1 VKPLSIGIACFPTV
15 GGSGV
20 VACQLGAKMA
30 ARGHSVHVFSS
41 GVPARLGYGR
51 EHCHLHRVDPVVRP
65 PMEQGAYALTLAGAL
80 AEVTLREKLDVL
92 HVHYAIPHAASAHL
106 ARQIVEASGGRP
118 PRVVT
123 TLHGTDVTSLGND
136 HALRS
141 VTRHATLQSDLVTT
155 PSEWLRRAAVDTLQ
169 LPSACRVEVVPNFV
183 DPEEFR
189 PSLDRSGWQR
199 HFPRLDWNGPARP
212 SVLLHASNFRALKR
226 VGDAV
231 VALSE
236 VIRERPAVLVLVGD
250 GPEREGV
257 ENLVGVLGL
266 APHVAFLGEQLHLGG
281 LFGQADLFVLPS
293 EQESFG
299 LAALEALAAGVPVVA
314 CHVGGLPEVVRDGKT
329 GRLVPPH
336 DPRALAVAVLDLLS
350 NEPRRAAMGRAARED
365 ATVRF
370 RPGPVVDRFEALYRE
385 LLERDS

>member
-106 ARQIVEASGGRP
+106 ARQIVEANGGRP

-141 VTRHATLQSDLVTT
+141 VTRHATLKSDLVTT

-169 LPSACRVEVVPNFV
+169 LPSSCRVEVVPNFV

-257 ENLVGVLGL
+257 ENLVAVLGL
-266 APHVAFLGEQLHLGG
+266 APYVAFLGEQLHLGG

-314 CHVGGLPEVVRDGKT
+314 CQVGGLPEVVRDGKT

-336 DPRALAVAVLDLLS
+336 DPRALAVAVLDLLRD
-350 NEPRRAAMGRAARED
+350 EPRRAAMGRAARED

>member
-20 VACQLGAKMA
+20 VASQLGAKLA
-30 ARGHSVHVFSS
+30 ARGHAVHVFSS

-65 PMEQGAYALTLAGAL
+65 PMEQGAYALTLAGAI
-80 AEVTLREKLDVL
+80 AEVTLRERLDVL
-92 HVHYAIPHAASAHL
+92 HVHYAIPHAASALL
-106 ARQIVEASGGRP
+106 ARQIVQANGGRP

-136 HALRS
+136 QALRS
-141 VTRHATLQSDLVTT
+141 VTRYATLQSDLVTT
-155 PSEWLRRAAVDTLQ
+155 PSEWLRRAALDTLQ
-169 LPSACRVEVVPNFV
+169 LPPACRIEVVPNFV
-183 DPEEFR
+183 DADEFH
-189 PSLDRSGWQR
+189 PAPDRSGLQR
-199 HFPRLDWNGPARP
+199 LFPRIEWKGPGRP
-212 SVLLHASNFRALKR
+212 AVLLHASNFRALKR

-257 ENLVGVLGL
+257 ENLVRVLGL
-266 APHVAFLGEQLHLGG
+266 GPYVAFLGEQLHLGG
-281 LFGQADLFVLPS
+281 LFGQADLFLLPS

-299 LAALEALAAGVPVVA
+299 LAALEALASGVPVVA
-314 CHVGGLPEVVRDGKT
+314 CAVGGVPEVVREGET

-336 DPRALAVAVLDLLS
+336 DPRALAAAALDLLRD
-350 NEPRRAAMGRAARED
+350 EPRRAAMGRAARAD
-365 ATVRF
+365 ATTRF

-385 LLERDS
+385 LLEPRG

>member
-20 VACQLGAKMA
+20 VACQLGAKLA
-30 ARGHSVHVFSS
+30 ARGHAVHVFSS

-65 PMEQGAYALTLAGAL
+65 PMEQGAYALTLAGTL

-106 ARQIVEASGGRP
+106 ARQIVVANGGRP

-123 TLHGTDVTSLGND
+123 TLHGTDVTSLGSD

-169 LPSACRVEVVPNFV
+169 LPSPFRIEVVPNFV

-189 PSLDRSGWQR
+189 PSSDRSGWQR

-212 SVLLHASNFRALKR
+212 AVLLHASNFRALKR

-236 VIRERPAVLVLVGD
+236 VIREQPAVLVLVGD

-266 APHVAFLGEQLHLGG
+266 APYVAFLGEQLHLGG

-293 EQESFG
+293 DQESFG

-314 CHVGGLPEVVRDGKT
+314 CDVGGLPEVVLDGKT

-336 DPRALAVAVLDLLS
+336 DPRALAVAVLDLLRDA
-350 NEPRRAAMGRAARED
+350 PLRAAMGRAARED
-365 ATVRF
+365 AMTRF
-370 RPGPVVDRFEALYRE
+370 RPGPVVDRFESLYRE